1 MSIMQFLDTQ
11 AAFALRVKHLQDL
24 LNSQMEMAMRDAGLA
39 IPSKVTGIVQ
49 LLYSEG
55 EQSIAQIASRLG
67 YSHQLATQR
76 IQWLLKH
83 NMAETGIDP
92 SDRRKQNL
100 KLTRLGRSEGNR
112 LQQFLPSLSDAY
124 SSLFRELGL
133 DLDAA
138 IIAACSALE
147 LNSIGERI
155 LGAES
160 ASDIIERLQS

>member
-1 MSIMQFLDTQ
+1 MQFLNTQ

-24 LNSQMEMAMRDAGLA
+24 LNNQMEAAMEDAGLA

-55 EQSIAQIASRLG
+55 EQSIAEIASRLG

-76 IQWLLKH
+76 IYWLLKH
-83 NMAETGIDP
+83 KMAETGIDP
-92 SDRRKQNL
+92 TDRRKQNV
-100 KLTRLGRSEGNR
+100 KLTRLGRSEGKR
-112 LQQFLPSLSDAY
+112 LQRFLPCLSDAY
-124 SSLFRELGL
+124 SSLFRELDL

-138 IIAACSALE
+138 ITAACSALE

-155 LGAES
+155 LGAEP
-160 ASDIIERLQS
+160 ASDILEQVQS